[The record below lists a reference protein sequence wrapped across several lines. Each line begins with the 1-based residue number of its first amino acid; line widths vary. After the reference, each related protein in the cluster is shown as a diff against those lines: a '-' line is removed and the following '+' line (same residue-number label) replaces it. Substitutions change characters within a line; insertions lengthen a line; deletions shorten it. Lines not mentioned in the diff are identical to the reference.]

1 MQVNQIYSLLN
12 DTLAE
17 AFGTSAVNAL
27 DVTDVMSL
35 RETVFNGDSDKFL
48 NVLVDRIGKTVIRT
62 LDFTNSFPNLL
73 MNEFEFGAVLQK
85 IDVQPMQAQEQKAWE
100 VGEAGFTPNLFTV
113 TKPTVRQGLFRN
125 VSAWE
130 VSVGIPDTMFKT
142 AFTSAEA
149 MDSFITGIFDSM
161 STSLN
166 MQLEA
171 EERLQIATLI
181 AMKLEDG
188 NGVVDLLALYNEV
201 ADTPIY
207 ESAIAM
213 CSKDFLQF
221 AGKIM
226 RNYVKYMA
234 KPSTLYNMGDS
245 AGNTY
250 VRATARDNMH
260 VMLLTEFASAY
271 DTYVKSVLF
280 NPEELPLY
288 NEVEYWQ
295 GTGLSYPDFSSCSNI
310 NITLDNDEAHSGANA
325 VTVNQ
330 VGVVG
335 LFCDRQTIGV
345 GLYDRFSAV
354 DRNNRNRYTV
364 HTSGCSIQSFIDTSE
379 NAVCF
384 LVQDQTEPTPGDEG

>member
-17 AFGTSAVNAL
+17 AFGSSAVNAL
-27 DVTDVMSL
+27 DVTNVMSL
-35 RETVFNGDSDKFL
+35 RETIFNNDSDKFL

-73 MNEFEFGAVLQK
+73 MDEFEFGAVLQK

-100 VGEAGFTPNLFTV
+100 VGEVGFTPNLYAI
-113 TKPTVRQGLFRN
+113 TKPVVRQGLFRN
-125 VSAWE
+125 ISAWE
-130 VSVGIPDTMFKT
+130 VSVAIPDTLYKT
-142 AFTSAEA
+142 AFDSAQS

-188 NGVVDLLALYNEV
+188 NGVVDLLALYNET
-201 ADTPIY
+201 ATTPIY
-207 ESAIAM
+207 DSETAM
-213 CSKDFLQF
+213 VNKDFLQF

-226 RNYVKYMA
+226 RNYVKYMS
-234 KPSTLYNMGDS
+234 KPSVLYNMGDS

-260 VMLLTEFASAY
+260 VMLLTEFVSAY

-295 GTGLSYPDFSSCSNI
+295 GTGLSYPDFSACSHI
-310 NITLDNDEAHSGANA
+310 NITLDNDAEHSGANPTTVD
-325 VTVNQ
+325 VT
-330 VGVVG
+330 GIVG

-354 DRNNRNRYTV
+354 DRNNRNRYSV

-379 NAVCF
+379 NAVIF
-384 LVQDQTEPTPGDEG
+384 VVLDQTEPDGDGE

>member
-1 MQVNQIYSLLN
+1 MKVNQIYSLLN

-48 NVLVDRIGKTVIRT
+48 NVLIDRIGKTVIRT

-73 MNEFEFGAVLQK
+73 MEEFEFSAVLQK

-100 VGEAGFTPNLFTV
+100 IGEAGFTPNLFTI
-113 TKPTVRQGLFRN
+113 TKPTVRQGFFRN

-181 AMKLEDG
+181 AMKING
-188 NGVVDLLALYNEV
+188 SNGVIDLLSLYNNV

-207 ESAIAM
+207 DSAIAM
-213 CSKDFLQF
+213 CNKDFLQF

-245 AGNTY
+245 DSNTY

-260 VMLLTEFASAY
+260 VMLLTEFVSAY

-280 NPEELPLY
+280 NPEDLPLY

-295 GTGLSYPDFSSCSNI
+295 GTGTTQPDFATCSAI
-310 NITLDNDEAHSGANA
+310 NITLNNDAEHSGANP

-330 VGVVG
+330 AGVVG

-354 DRNNRNRYTV
+354 DRNNRNRYSV
-364 HTSGCSIQSFIDTSE
+364 HTNGCSIQSFIDTSE

-384 LVQDQTEPTPGDEG
+384 IVQDQTEP